1 MFFYTDLE
9 VLYFSLPGIIVYSC
23 VRALVLNHCRMELV
37 QQSNSC
43 LLTFLLFFLCLS
55 DSVHMAAGSDSSTA
69 MGSSIRS
76 VEDAVYLNVQRT
88 DYYIAPSQLKLEC
101 DSASGGDV
109 SFWREQNG
117 LTEQITVAGSVSGGR
132 EGEKKE

>member
-1 MFFYTDLE
+1 MK
-9 VLYFSLPGIIVYSC
+9 
-23 VRALVLNHCRMELV
+23 LV
-37 QQSNSC
+37 QQSKSRR
-43 LLTFLLFFLCLS
+43 LSFLLFSLCLS
-55 DSVHMAAGSDSSTA
+55 GSVHIAAGSDSSTA

-117 LTEQITVAGSVSGGR
+117 LTEEITVAGSVSGGR
-132 EGEKKE
+132 QRERGGGEERVVDKGFMRGKGRKRERGEREREGGEKKE